1 MRDSGEVV
9 IVGGGAAG
17 CAVAYYLGQ
26 AGIKATLIEREGIGM
41 QASGYSAGGVNPLH
55 GLATSMRPLA
65 MASFKLHL
73 ALWDELRQTTGRDC
87 QGRLIATV
95 KVAIDEADVPALQE
109 ELDEFTATPGFS
121 AY

>member
-1 MRDSGEVV
+1 MCDIGDVV

-26 AGIKATLIEREGIGM
+26 AGIKATLVEREGIGM
-41 QASGYSAGGVNPLH
+41 QASGYSAGGLNPLH
-55 GLATSMRPLA
+55 GLAAPMQSLA

-73 ALWDELRQTTGRDC
+73 VLWDELQQTTGRAC

-95 KVAIDEADVPALQE
+95 KVALDEDDVP
-109 ELDEFTATPGFS
+109 
-121 AY
+121 